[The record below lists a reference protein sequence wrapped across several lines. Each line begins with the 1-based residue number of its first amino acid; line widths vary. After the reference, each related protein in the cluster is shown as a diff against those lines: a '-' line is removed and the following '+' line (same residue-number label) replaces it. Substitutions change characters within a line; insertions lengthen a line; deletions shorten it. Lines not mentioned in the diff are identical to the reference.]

1 MYDARAVV
9 EAIGTAITD
18 AAEQGEYPH
27 VEGEP
32 YEEGAVVI
40 NEASERAQVGRATEP
55 EAFIHVRTSDGR
67 TWRVYAEEIFV

>member
-9 EAIGTAITD
+9 EAIGTAISD

-27 VEGEP
+27 VDGEP
-32 YEEGAVVI
+32 NEESAVVI
-40 NEASERAQVGRATEP
+40 TEATEKAEVGKATEP
-55 EAFIHVRTSDGR
+55 EAFVHVRTSDGR